1 MVHYTQC
8 YHHWQQS
15 WASSL
20 SLIITTYFPKIHHNI
35 ILPSP
40 HCSKWLYTKRFST
53 QNFCMFIVSSILTAC
68 PAHCSV
74 EFGILTVGHLQFCSI
89 VKMRNCLLNGVD
101 QLKGVAVVKMCNVRV
116 KIYSLLLYSIFCI
129 CYAWQ
134 RIFNFCCSAAAALDV
149 GKG

>member
-1 MVHYTQC
+1 
-8 YHHWQQS
+8 
-15 WASSL
+15 
-20 SLIITTYFPKIHHNI
+20 
-35 ILPSP
+35 
-40 HCSKWLYTKRFST
+40 
-53 QNFCMFIVSSILTAC
+53 MFIVSSILTAC